1 MAVTR
6 REKVKNNPMQGRRLS
21 GAKKLEFFE
30 QAKSAPPESAQ
41 N

>member
-1 MAVTR
+1 MAGTP
-6 REKVKNNPMQGRRLS
+6 REKVKNNPMQGRIKW
-21 GAKKLEFFE
+21 GQKMGFFE